1 MTAHLF
7 LPGIRLHPIP
17 LVPEHEKYLREWRAA
32 TLTCADD
39 DDVCASMCLQAAFIE
54 LSTDGRLTTDWLG
67 IFDTCLTGANGAPL
81 AYSPK
86 FAARLY
92 GFGNQAIQSTI
103 TAAHTRWWLE
113 GLRNAATVNH
123 GRYGQWLLEQK
134 YRDGLLYD
142 YDVSGTILRHRM
154 RTELTMSLAYALEI
168 LFHGGLVDDA
178 LRDDILASLAD
189 AKRVPP
195 SRYMSTEYFRRRAL
209 EALGA
214 INHFPVGELDA
225 IEACATDLA
234 VGFGDFAMA
243 DKRDSYMGT
252 AKRTARDKPIHSPL
266 SACHVTALLPFVQDT
281 DTKARIEARLAAY
294 CEHLRAHPLDIPA
307 FQMRDIHVPFGAD
320 KTPIEVLCA
329 AHLIVSEVNP

>member
-1 MTAHLF
+1 MTAHIF
-7 LPGIRLHPIP
+7 LPGIRLRPIP

-39 DDVCASMCLQAAFIE
+39 NDTCASMVLQAAFIE

-67 IFDTCLTGANGAPL
+67 VFDACLTGANGRPV

-92 GFGNQAIQSTI
+92 GFGHQAVQSTI
-103 TAAHTRWWLE
+103 AAAHTRWWLE
-113 GLRNAATVNH
+113 DLRDAPTVDH

-142 YDVSGTILRHRM
+142 YDVSETTLRHRM

-168 LFHGGLVDDA
+168 LLSAGLVDGA
-178 LRDDILASLAD
+178 LRDGLLASLTD
-189 AKRVPP
+189 ARRVPP

-209 EALGA
+209 ESLGA
-214 INHFPVGELDA
+214 ISHFPVGELDA

-234 VGFGDFAMA
+234 VGFGDFAMT

-252 AKRTARDKPIHSPL
+252 AKRTGRDKPIHSPL
-266 SACHVTALLPFVQDT
+266 SACHVTALLPFVQNAEA
-281 DTKARIEARLAAY
+281 KARIDARLAAY
-294 CEHLRAHPLDIPA
+294 SEHLRTYPLDIPA
-307 FQMRDIHVPFGAD
+307 FQMRDVHVPFGSD

-329 AHLIVSEVNP
+329 AHLVAGEVNP